1 MKSLKTQIYTLIG
14 LSLFLGMYIAFY
26 LSYISSLFLKTT
38 GASYLPLSYIIAGL
52 FGAALTKWFQ
62 TFEIKKG
69 FFSAALFILFGILI
83 SVFSLWYYFDLT
95 DGKEP
100 WVIFGAYA
108 WFWVSGNFLV
118 FVFWKL
124 PPLLFDLGQNQ
135 KYNAVIS
142 AGEVISSVV
151 CYGSIPVLLRFNLV
165 KNPSFLMLLAGIAA
179 FGFILVL
186 FSLSRNTPKPS
197 VKKSSQEIVDNRF
210 IRLIKNPFFLFL
222 FLAIIASFV
231 VRFLVDYLALL
242 SSEKLFSTTA
252 DLAGF
257 LAILFGSAKLLEL
270 FLKLFLAKRLL
281 KIYGIQAG
289 LLVLIFVLLLT
300 TSSGLLLLL
309 LGATSIGLIFAI
321 LNKLLERSVSNAI
334 YTTSQNML
342 YQAFPHELKG
352 SVQNYADGYG
362 KTYGQLI
369 AGLLLLLI
377 IQFQSVNLEITFLFT
392 FLIASLIAWWLI
404 SNKLIF
410 HYKTNLANRLLK
422 PNQSQKYTSKNILSE
437 DKEKLSLSIKNYLQL
452 ISAREDLKNPEYSE
466 VTLYLESPIKEA
478 LILVFEQLRNIYPNQ
493 PIEALQTQFFSGEN
507 KDEVIAIEYFD
518 LILSPNEKSIFLP
531 LLKESNPQKL
541 LRKFEEIF
549 PILIFPPDLR
559 LMDLVN
565 NIHLNIDLRKAALNV
580 FAKNFG
586 NKHQLLASTC
596 FNPHPTLMKLA
607 LQYLEKKDPIGFI
620 DIKSRIQKQSLSH

>member
-1 MKSLKTQIYTLIG
+1 MKNLKTQIYTLIG

-26 LSYISSLFLKTT
+26 LSFISSLFLKTT

-52 FGAALTKWFQ
+52 LGAALTKWFQ
-62 TFEIKKG
+62 TFEIEKG
-69 FFSAALFILFGILI
+69 FFSTALFILIGILI
-83 SVFSLWYYFDLT
+83 SVFSLWYYFDLK
-95 DGKEP
+95 DGKET
-100 WVIFGAYA
+100 WIIFGAYA

-135 KYNAVIS
+135 KYNALIS

-151 CYGSIPVLLRFNLV
+151 CYGSIPVLLRFNIV
-165 KNPSFLMLLAGIAA
+165 KNPSFLMLLAAIAV
-179 FGFILVL
+179 FGFILIL
-186 FSLSRNTPKPS
+186 FRLNRSFSTPS
-197 VKKSSQEIVDNRF
+197 VKKSSHQIIDNRF
-210 IRLIKNPFFLFL
+210 SRLIKNPFFLFV

-257 LAILFGSAKLLEL
+257 LAILFGSAKLIEL
-270 FLKLFLAKRLL
+270 FLKLFLVKRLL
-281 KIYGIQAG
+281 RIYGLQAG

-309 LGATSIGLIFAI
+309 FGATSIGLIFAI
-321 LNKLLERSVSNAI
+321 LNKLIERSLSNAV
-334 YTTSQNML
+334 YTPSHNML
-342 YQAFPHELKG
+342 YQAFPLELKG

-369 AGLLLLLI
+369 AGLLLLFI
-377 IQFQSVNLEITFLFT
+377 IQIQSVNLEITFLFT
-392 FLIASLIAWWLI
+392 FLTVSLIGWWLI
-404 SNKLIF
+404 SNKLIL
-410 HYKTNLANRLLK
+410 HYRINLANRLTK
-422 PNQSQKYTSKNILSE
+422 SKSSSSQKHTLQSITSD
-437 DKEKLSLSIKNYLQL
+437 DKEKLQLYIKNYLQL
-452 ISAREDLKNPEYSE
+452 ISAKEDLKNPEYSE
-466 VTLYLESPIKEA
+466 ITSQLETPIKEA
-478 LILVFEQLRNIYPNQ
+478 LILVFEQLRKIYPNQ
-493 PIEALQTQFFSGEN
+493 PIDALQTQFFSGDN
-507 KDEVIAIEYFD
+507 KDEVLAIEYFD
-518 LILSPNEKSIFLP
+518 LILRPNEKSIFLP

-559 LMDLVN
+559 LMDIVN
-565 NIHLNIDLRKAALNV
+565 NIHLNIALRKAALNI

-596 FNPHPTLMKLA
+596 FNPHPTLMESA
-607 LQYLEKKDPIGFI
+607 LQYLEQIDPTGFI
-620 DIKSRIQKQSLSH
+620 NIKSRVRK